1 MKPSQLQ
8 AIIRRLE
15 AMLEDKD
22 SEVQVRRFEKEGN
35 ERCLISYDAKT
46 TTFELEDS
54 STRQVYQFDD
64 LDLVAIEIFELL
76 QD

>member
-1 MKPSQLQ
+1 MKPSQLS

-15 AMLEDKD
+15 VMMEDNG
-22 SEVQVRRFEKEGN
+22 EIEVRRFEKDGN
-35 ERCLISYDAKT
+35 ERCVVKYNRDAE
-46 TTFELEDS
+46 TFELEEHAS
-54 STRQVYQFDD
+54 NQTYQFDD